1 MDRRKRNKG
10 NPTCSVESNLHLRA
24 MTTSNLTTK
33 QQISSI
39 WNLGGLSFRQLG
51 RRVWDEINNNNLLG
65 RASELAYNFLL
76 ALFPMLLFLLAM
88 FGLFAGRGMELR
100 NHLLFYMGRM
110 LPPSAFDLLN
120 RTLGEVTSGSSGGK
134 LTFGIILTVWAAS
147 GAVMS
152 MISALNGAYHVQDS
166 RPWWKVRVRAVV
178 ITMAI
183 SGLAIA
189 ALAVVLVGGPGV
201 DFIAARLHLHTATVV
216 AWKIVQWPAAVA
228 FMMITFSLV
237 YYFGPDIKEKHW
249 YWVSPGSVFG
259 VLVWLAGSFG
269 FKAYLH
275 FFNTY
280 SKTYGSLGAAI
291 ILMVWLY
298 LTAFAF
304 LVGGEINAA
313 IEHAAADHGH
323 PEAKLVGEKTAA

>member
-1 MDRRKRNKG
+1 
-10 NPTCSVESNLHLRA
+10 
-24 MTTSNLTTK
+24 
-33 QQISSI
+33 
-39 WNLGGLSFRQLG
+39 
-51 RRVWDEINNNNLLG
+51 
-65 RASELAYNFLL
+65 
-76 ALFPMLLFLLAM
+76 
-88 FGLFAGRGMELR
+88 
-100 NHLLFYMGRM
+100 
-110 LPPSAFDLLN
+110 
-120 RTLGEVTSGSSGGK
+120 
-134 LTFGIILTVWAAS
+134 
-147 GAVMS
+147 
-152 MISALNGAYHVQDS
+152 
-166 RPWWKVRVRAVV
+166 
-178 ITMAI
+178 
-183 SGLAIA
+183 
-189 ALAVVLVGGPGV
+189 
-201 DFIAARLHLHTATVV
+201 
-216 AWKIVQWPAAVA
+216 
-228 FMMITFSLV
+228 MITFSLV

>member
-1 MDRRKRNKG
+1 
-10 NPTCSVESNLHLRA
+10 
-24 MTTSNLTTK
+24 MTTSTLSTK

-39 WNLGGLSFRQLG
+39 WNLGGLTFRQLG
-51 RRVWDEINNNNLLG
+51 QRVWDEIDDNNLLG

-76 ALFPMLLFLLAM
+76 ALFPMVLFLLAM
-88 FGLFAGRGMELR
+88 FGLFAGRGVELR
-100 NHLLFYMGRM
+100 NDLLFYLSRM
-110 LPPSAFDLLN
+110 LPPSAFDLLS
-120 RTLGEVTSGSSGGK
+120 RTVDEVIHSPSGGK
-134 LTFGIILTVWAAS
+134 LTFGIILTLWAAA
-147 GAVMS
+147 GAVTS
-152 MISALNGAYHVQDS
+152 MISALNGAYHVHDS

-178 ITMAI
+178 ITVVI

-189 ALAVVLVGGPGV
+189 ALAVVLMGGPLA
-201 DFIAARLHLHTATVV
+201 DFIAARIHLHTATVI
-216 AWKIVQWPAAVA
+216 AWKVLQWPAAVA
-228 FMMITFSLV
+228 FIMITFSFV
-237 YYFGPDIKEKHW
+237 YYFGPDLKEKHW

-259 VLVWLAGSFG
+259 VLVWLAGSFA
-269 FKAYLH
+269 FRAYLH

-298 LTAFAF
+298 VTAFAF

-323 PEAKLVGEKTAA
+323 PEAKAVGEKAAA

>member
-1 MDRRKRNKG
+1 MKPNKS

-39 WNLGGLSFRQLG
+39 WNLGGLSFRQLA

-100 NHLLFYMGRM
+100 IHLLFYVGHM

-216 AWKIVQWPAAVA
+216 AWKIVQWPGAVA

-291 ILMVWLY
+291 ILMAWLY